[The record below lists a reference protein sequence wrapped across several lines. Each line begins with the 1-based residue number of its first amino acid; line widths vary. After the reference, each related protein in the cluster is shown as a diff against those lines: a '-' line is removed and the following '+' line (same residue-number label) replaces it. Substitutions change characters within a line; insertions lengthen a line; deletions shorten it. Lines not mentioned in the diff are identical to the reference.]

1 MDTFLQADLV
11 SVCLLKK
18 RKWSSKAAG
27 NLESCG
33 QPYFTTRPGEVVNVS
48 LQSKKR
54 WMREGGSDDLAVS

>member
-11 SVCLLKK
+11 TVCLLKK

-27 NLESCG
+27 SEAACG
-33 QPYFTTRPGEVVNVS
+33 QPYFTARPGEVVNVS

-54 WMREGGSDDLAVS
+54 WMRDGGSDDLAVS